1 MTTPEEL
8 AARYGR
14 TPLRR
19 RTRVILVVLVALFA
33 AAALW
38 WLVAVNKDT
47 VEATD
52 LGYVIDSPHEVQL
65 RFSVA
70 APPGR
75 EVYCALEAMD
85 DTFGVVGW
93 KIVHVPASGEHV
105 RAFTERIPT
114 LAQATT
120 GLVNACWV
128 F

>member
-19 RTRVILVVLVALFA
+19 RTWVLLAIVLVLFA

-52 LGYVIDSPHEVQL
+52 LGYVIDSPHEVEL

-75 EVYCALEAMD
+75 EIYCALEAMD
-85 DTFGVVGW
+85 EQFGVVGW
-93 KIVHVPASGEHV
+93 KIVHLPASSEHL
-105 RAFTERIPT
+105 RAFTEYIPT
-114 LAQATT
+114 LAPATT

-128 F
+128 S